1 MSPSAPPISNGPS
14 ITTTLPRTDDWRTPL
29 VESVPSPSL
38 ERLFRYRT
46 GLVPS
51 IVPYLAPHAW
61 GYRPFLFL
69 MNPALQAI
77 DERLAS
83 QICFVVARDNA
94 CRFCYGSFRTFLRVA
109 GYSDAALDQ
118 LEQELH
124 LDDRDGAHRSALH
137 FAVEISQGRFGQG
150 TTAAMLRE
158 QGYGDTALR
167 EIAGV
172 AVMATL
178 INRLATMLAA
188 PLNEDAE
195 ALTGK
200 WYFDVVRPVLRILLD
215 GWQRTRPPLV
225 SPLRRD
231 DVDGPFAPWTKRL
244 AGTNVGHHVHEI
256 VNQWRRDESALSL
269 RAKLLILAVV
279 ARGLHCGE
287 LETRA
292 TDLLV
297 GRCGMARRD
306 VESAVSNLRGTAVDD
321 RDAALLRL
329 ARESIRYEAGRIQT
343 TVRERTQS
351 LSRAET
357 IDAVAT
363 LGLTNALARLRA
375 LAPLDA

>member
-1 MSPSAPPISNGPS
+1 M
-14 ITTTLPRTDDWRTPL
+14 PRADDWRTPL
-29 VESVPSPSL
+29 VEPAPSPSL

-51 IVPYLAPHAW
+51 IVSYLAPHTW

-69 MNPALQAI
+69 MNPTLQVV
-77 DERLAS
+77 DEQLSS

-124 LDDRDGAHRSALH
+124 LDDRDRAHRSALN
-137 FAVEISQGRFGQG
+137 FAVEISQGRLEQG
-150 TTAAMLRE
+150 TTAATLRE
-158 QGYGDTALR
+158 QGHGNTAIR

-172 AVMATL
+172 AVMSTL

-188 PLNEDAE
+188 PLSEDTE
-195 ALTGK
+195 ALTGT
-200 WYFDVVRPVLRILLD
+200 WYFDVVRPVLRLLLD
-215 GWQRTRPPLV
+215 GWQRTRPPLAP
-225 SPLRRD
+225 PLRRD
-231 DVDGPFAPWTKRL
+231 DVDGPFAPWTERL

-256 VNQWRRDESALSL
+256 VRKWLRDTSALSL
-269 RAKLLILAVV
+269 RTKLLILAVV
-279 ARGLHCGE
+279 ARGLHCEE

-292 TDLLV
+292 VDLLV
-297 GRCGMARRD
+297 GRCELARRD
-306 VESAVSNLRGTAVDD
+306 VTSAVRHLRGTVLDD
-321 RDAALLRL
+321 REAALLRL
-329 ARESIRYEAGRIQT
+329 ARESIRYDAGRIQA
-343 TVRERTQS
+343 TVRERTQP

>member
-1 MSPSAPPISNGPS
+1 
-14 ITTTLPRTDDWRTPL
+14 
-29 VESVPSPSL
+29 
-38 ERLFRYRT
+38 
-46 GLVPS
+46 VPS

-61 GYRPFLFL
+61 GDRPFLFL

-77 DERLAS
+77 DERLSS

-124 LDDRDGAHRSALH
+124 LDNSDRAHRSALH
-137 FAVEISQGRFGQG
+137 FAVEISQGRFGEG
-150 TTAAMLRE
+150 TTAATLRE
-158 QGYGDTALR
+158 QGYGDTAIR

-172 AVMATL
+172 AVLSTL

-188 PLNEDAE
+188 PLSEDTE
-195 ALTGK
+195 ALIGQ
-200 WYFDVVRPVLRILLD
+200 WYFDVLRPVLRLLLD

-225 SPLRRD
+225 PPLRHD
-231 DVDGPFAPWTKRL
+231 DVDGPFAPWTGRL
-244 AGTNVGHHVHEI
+244 VGTNVGHHVHS
-256 VNQWRRDESALSL
+256 VVAQWTQDESALPL
-269 RAKLLILAVV
+269 RTKLLILAVV
-279 ARGLHCGE
+279 ARGLHCGV

-292 TDLLV
+292 ADLLV
-297 GRCGMARRD
+297 GRCGLARRD
-306 VESAVSNLRGTAVDD
+306 VESAVSHLRGTAVDD

-363 LGLTNALARLRA
+363 LGLSNALARLRA